1 MSIRSY
7 SGPDIASDNVPA
19 RERTGSGR
27 SHDRAI
33 RKDMAALPFLPMVG
47 IRLKCRKPRHYPED
61 PKTLGEQITK
71 RRMEFGLTQRQAA
84 KALRINPW
92 TVLHWETGQYQ
103 PPIRSIP
110 SILAFVGYDP
120 LADSF
125 VDRAP
130 QSPAAVK
137 LT

>member
-1 MSIRSY
+1 
-7 SGPDIASDNVPA
+7 V
-19 RERTGSGR
+19 
-27 SHDRAI
+27 
-33 RKDMAALPFLPMVG
+33 LPFLPMVR
-47 IRLKCRKPRHYPED
+47 IRLKCRKPRHYPEN